1 MSKKN
6 TWGASRF
13 KLSLNI
19 LLVLFSTVVLTQEK
33 VVHARIIIDLD
44 NASAEGIYI
53 TNSRTKMTSITDLTG
68 SFSIKAQ
75 VGDSLLIR
83 STFYESRRFYLSK
96 NLIKKEL
103 ISIHLNL
110 QPITLDEAVF
120 TRKLTGYLE
129 DDVKHNPSKN
139 QIAKLY
145 KELGVNP
152 DASKLRDSSDFKMWK
167 DISPFHLNVEK
178 VVEILNGDLRR
189 RQNLYQYE
197 GMEQIIVQIRD
208 YFGDHYF
215 INDLKIPK
223 EKIREFIFFAYST
236 SPIPS
241 HFSNKNYLNIMAE
254 LSKIAPLYITR
265 LNKWN
270 APLL

>member
-1 MSKKN
+1 MKI
-6 TWGASRF
+6 F
-13 KLSLNI
+13 YFI
-19 LLVLFSTVVLTQEK
+19 LFLLFGVTIFSQEK
-33 VVHARIIIDLD
+33 IINGRIVIDID
-44 NASAEGIYI
+44 ETSPDGIYV
-53 TNSRTKMTSITDLTG
+53 TNTRTKITSISDLIG
-68 SFSIKAQ
+68 HFSIKAVQ
-75 VGDSLLIR
+75 GDSLLVQ
-83 STFYESRRFYLSK
+83 SPFYEERKIYLND
-96 NLIKKEL
+96 NLFQKEL
-103 ISIHLNL
+103 ITIHLNL
-110 QPITLDEAVF
+110 KTFLLEEGIISP
-120 TRKLTGYLE
+120 KLTGYL
-129 DDVKHNPSKN
+129 DIDVKYNSKKD

-197 GMEQIIVQIRD
+197 GLEQIIIQIRD
-208 YFGDHYF
+208 YFGDDYF
-215 INDLKIPK
+215 INDLKIPE
-223 EKIREFIFFAYST
+223 EKIREFVFFAYST